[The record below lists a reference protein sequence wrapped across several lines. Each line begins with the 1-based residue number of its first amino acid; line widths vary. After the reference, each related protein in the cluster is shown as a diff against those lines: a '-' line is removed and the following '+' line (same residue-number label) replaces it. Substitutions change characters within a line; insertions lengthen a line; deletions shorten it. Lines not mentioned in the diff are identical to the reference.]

1 MPPVDGTRRPA
12 VGGEGFSGDRA
23 LIQSRGRVPNTPV
36 SLGLRQSRRSAHRIS
51 PFRQPSRAPETVAAD
66 AMDEIKSLEAAIALL
81 GEKNVLSQPLLKSL
95 QTRSGQ
101 VEGASIAGAYRV
113 MQSVF

>member
-1 MPPVDGTRRPA
+1 MVPDAQRLVAKGSQGTAPSFRVVAACPTHPSA
-12 VGGEGFSGDRA
+12 WDFGSQEGR
-23 LIQSRGRVPNTPV
+23 
-36 SLGLRQSRRSAHRIS
+36 H
-51 PFRQPSRAPETVAAD
+51 TVAAD

-81 GEKNVLSQPLLKSL
+81 GEKNVLSQLPLSSL

-101 VEGASIAGAYRV
+101 VDGASIAGACRV